1 MKSKERIT
9 EYAEKYSWVISLLLS
24 AIAMYLLL
32 LWTKMAGNGK
42 YILLRGDGFDQ
53 FMGDIRMVARSILNG
68 ENPLYQFCVSMG
80 FSSVLPI
87 ALEVINPFNIL
98 YLIFFKA
105 DFNLITIIIVLLK
118 AGTIGASFHI
128 FARKICKTNALWAIV
143 FSLFYTM
150 SAFPVMYGL
159 IYIFWLDVL
168 YVIPLCAIA
177 VHRALYEKKII
188 FLTIVFSY
196 IFITQFYMGYLTG
209 IFGLLYYLLLLFTDR
224 EVFKKKDVIRAIGR
238 FAVSAGNAV
247 LISAVVW
254 VPVLKFL
261 LKYNPS
267 DRTTFSNPLIG
278 VLEVFNNFF
287 WGEIQNSDRT
297 PYIYCG
303 IPCLLLIFL
312 FFVNKKIK
320 IREKIIYGVLVAF
333 YILGCL
339 VPPLYRLL
347 HGFDAPDFYNY
358 RFSFMLSF
366 LLCAIAC
373 KQIVYLRDI
382 QKNMLLVWVFFLL
395 LFYMAEGRLEQF
407 EVGAYSANT
416 ATGFVINL
424 SFILIWTVLFIM
436 CNKKAEINKVT
447 AVFIILIS
455 ALEIIGNG
463 VKCINAYGAMESS
476 GILKKDYE
484 NWENGYEEALNTV
497 CQKNDDSFYRLAA
510 FGDFMHNSDAFFGY
524 YGVSDFCTGEN
535 EKVRH
540 LMDSLGLYTAK
551 AQTFATGMTPALE
564 MLLSVKYELYFDY
577 ISPDTEANFRPEIK
591 ETGYCLPLGYMV
603 SREALGEIPMGGNAF
618 ENQNELLRVFSGVD
632 GIYEPVSEE
641 RIEFGEDGLSL
652 SGDHKSI
659 DKIYDGG
666 QLFIIVRDE
675 DGPVYVQLEQ
685 EKTKTDGIAFMPFEN
700 RAYYM
705 DAYASFPH
713 AVKLND
719 YDESTKYATLY
730 TDETFPSSLPI
741 EAVNIY
747 RLNEENLRDSY
758 NVLNQDVF
766 HVEKWKNGYVKG
778 NIDVTDAGKVLFTTI
793 PLTDG
798 WTVWIDGKKAEP
810 KGAVNDTF
818 MALEFPKEGHYSIEL
833 KYECPGLK
841 AGIIVS
847 VSGLLFLA
855 LCIFAGKRLP
865 GFIRQNAG
873 PE

>member
-1 MKSKERIT
+1 MGNKEKIV
-9 EYAEKYSWVISLLLS
+9 KYINNNSWICSLFLSAIVLYLLLS
-24 AIAMYLLL
+24 FAG
-32 LWTKMAGNGK
+32 MAGNGK

-53 FMGDIRMVARSILNG
+53 FMGDIRMVTHSILNG

-80 FSSVLPI
+80 FSAVLPI
-87 ALEVINPFNIL
+87 ALEVLNPFHLL
-98 YLIFFKA
+98 YLIFHKA

-118 AGTIGASFHI
+118 AGAIGTSFHI
-128 FARKICKTNALWAIV
+128 FARKICKTNALWAVV

-177 VHRALYEKKII
+177 VHKALYKKKIT

-224 EVFKKKDVIRAIGR
+224 EVFKKKDVIRAIAR
-238 FAVSAGNAV
+238 FAVSAVNAV

-278 VLEVFNNFF
+278 ILEVFNNFF

-303 IPCLLLIFL
+303 IPCLLLIFM

-320 IREKIIYGVLVAF
+320 TREKVVYGVLVAF

-347 HGFDAPDFYNY
+347 HGFDAPDYYNY

-373 KQIVYLRDI
+373 KQMVAIRDI
-382 QKNMLLVWVFFLL
+382 QKKALIVWVIFILI
-395 LFYMAEGRLEQF
+395 FYMAEGRLEQF

-416 ATGFVINL
+416 GTGFMINL
-424 SFILIWTVLFIM
+424 AFILVWTAIFFM
-436 CNKKAEINKVT
+436 CNRKKGINKI
-447 AVFIILIS
+447 AAIGIILIS
-455 ALEIIGNG
+455 VLEIVGNG

-476 GILKKDYE
+476 GIVKKDYK
-484 NWENGYEEALNTV
+484 NWEKGYEEAFDTV
-497 CQKNDDSFYRLAA
+497 YKANDTSFYRMAA

-524 YGVSDFCTGEN
+524 NGVSDFCTGEN
-535 EKVRH
+535 EKLRH

-564 MLLSVKYELYFDY
+564 MLLDVKYELCFDY
-577 ISPDTEANFRPEIK
+577 ISPDIEADFNPEIK
-591 ETGYCLPLGYMV
+591 ETKYCLPLGYMV
-603 SREALGEIPMGGNAF
+603 NKEALKEIPMGMNVF
-618 ENQNELLRVFSGVD
+618 ENQNALLRTLSGVD
-632 GIYEPVSEE
+632 GIYEPVPEE

-652 SGDHKSI
+652 SADHKSI

-675 DGPVYVQLEQ
+675 DAPVYVQLEQ

-719 YDESTKYATLY
+719 YDEVTKYATLY

-741 EAVNIY
+741 EEVHIY
-747 RLNEENLRDSY
+747 RLNEEKLSESY
-758 NVLNQDVF
+758 DLLSQNVLN
-766 HVEKWKNGYVKG
+766 VEKWKNGYVKG
-778 NIDVTDAGKVLFTTI
+778 NIDVADAGKVLLTTI
-793 PLTDG
+793 PMTDG
-798 WTVWIDGKKAEP
+798 WTVRIDGKKAEP
-810 KGAVNDTF
+810 ESAVNETF
-818 MALEFPKEGHYSIEL
+818 LALEFPKEGHYNIEF

-841 AGIIVS
+841 AGMAVS
-847 VSGLLFLA
+847 VFGLLILA
-855 LCIFAGKRLP
+855 ACIFTEKRLP
-865 GFIRQNAG
+865 GFIRQNSQ
-873 PE
+873 PK